1 MVLPFHRKLLQQI
14 HALLHIY
21 TECWQP
27 DENVRRFRNVDVTYD
42 VALIVKALIATYIHK
57 DIRSPIQSLHI
68 FKVFNLLSWHINE
81 FRAHTSSKNL
91 RKEEAN

>member
-27 DENVRRFRNVDVTYD
+27 DENVRRFGNVDVTYD
-42 VALIVKALIATYIHK
+42 VALIVKALIATYTH
-57 DIRSPIQSLHI
+57 
-68 FKVFNLLSWHINE
+68 
-81 FRAHTSSKNL
+81 
-91 RKEEAN
+91 

>member
-1 MVLPFHRKLLQQI
+1 M

-27 DENVRRFRNVDVTYD
+27 DENVHRLRNVDVTYD
-42 VALIVKALIATYIHK
+42 VALVKALIATYTHN
-57 DIRSPIQSLHI
+57 DIYSPTESLHI

-81 FRAHTSSKNL
+81 F
-91 RKEEAN
+91 